1 MLAPL
6 EPADTRSD
14 RGIRAAVVLCTA
26 VVVLTALYFTGTIFA
41 PLAFA
46 MLIIAEGHQMT
57 VIVRLDRAVAS
68 QPRRV
73 GKAKR
78 AHV

>member
-1 MLAPL
+1 MNAPV
-6 EPADTRSD
+6 EPADTR
-14 RGIRAAVVLCTA
+14 RNCGIRTAVVLCTA

-57 VIVRLDRAVAS
+57 VIARLDRASVE
-68 QPRRV
+68 PRRV